1 MRIDTIVLALAH
13 GAHAFVVDGGAD
25 RQHTIAAVSGV
36 LQLGPHHLAAV
47 VQHVFDIVRPEIVL
61 AAFGGAARV
70 NVVEHHALR
79 QQFGE
84 RLVHFHQPQVAHH
97 LGPKPRVQ
105 QMQDGVL
112 NAADVLVHATAT
124 AGLVAFAHP
133 ILRAFGHHRLRI
145 GRIAIAHE
153 VPARIN
159 EGVHGVGF
167 APRWF
172 AAGGTNHTLVESFVL
187 VQRVA
192 RAIGDAVL
200 RQHHR
205 QIFFRHRH
213 RAVFIAMDDGNRRAP
228 ITLAAHAPVAQT
240 PGGFLL
246 AQTFGGQQFG
256 HLMNRSFEF
265 QTIECARV
273 HAHAGF
279 GGIPLLPL
287 RGVEH

>member
-1 MRIDTIVLALAH
+1 ML
-13 GAHAFVVDGGAD
+13 
-25 RQHTIAAVSGV
+25 
-36 LQLGPHHLAAV
+36 
-47 VQHVFDIVRPEIVL
+47 DIVRPEIVL

-84 RLVHFHQPQVAHH
+84 RFVHFHQPQVAHH
-97 LGPKPRVQ
+97 LGPKARVE

-112 NAADVLVHATAT
+112 DAADVLVHATAA

-133 ILRAFGHHRLRI
+133 VLRAFGHHRLRV
-145 GRIAIAHE
+145 GRVAIAHE

-172 AAGGTNHTLVESFVL
+172 ATGGARDTLVASWTRLVKTFVL
-187 VQRVA
+187 VQRIA

-205 QIFFRHRH
+205 QIFFGHGH

-228 ITLAAHAPVAQT
+228 ITLATHTPVAQT
-240 PGGFLL
+240 PRGFLL
-246 AQTFGGQQFG
+246 AQAFGSQQLG

-265 QTIECARV
+265 QTIECVRV
-273 HAHAGF
+273 DAHADL

-287 RGVEH
+287 RVVEL